1 MTKLAN
7 GNVRCAIYTRKS
19 TEEGLEQEFNSLDAQ
34 REAAHAYIASQRANG
49 WLALPERYDDG
60 GFTGGNMERPALKR
74 LLLDIAVGQVDCVVV
89 YKVDRLSRSLLDFAK
104 MMETFD
110 KQRVAFV
117 SVTQQFNTATSMG
130 RLVLNVLLSFAQFER
145 EIISERTR
153 DKIAAT
159 RRKGKWAGGHPLLG
173 YDVDAQRFKL
183 IVNPQEAIRVRAIFA
198 LYLKLRS
205 LSSVAEE
212 LNRRNG
218 LTKSWTTR
226 KGRQRG
232 GQPFTKTNLHKLLT
246 NVVYLGKV
254 RYKQETHDG
263 EHEAIVDEVLWQ
275 QVQALLR
282 QQGRARGNVDGHQ
295 AVLKGLLRCVA
306 CDRAMTPAHVTKNR
320 AKRYRYY
327 VCTSAQKR
335 GWHSCPSKSLAA
347 PAAERLV
354 GEQLHSFVRDALQ
367 RDTSTTQAHCVS
379 DKVQPESPRADATA
393 LCVPAA
399 RALLEHGWDGLAP
412 AERIELVRLLLE
424 RVNYDGAHSKLAL
437 TVRTAEIG
445 TLVKA
450 LKKETA
456 HAAND

>member
-1 MTKLAN
+1 MARRRRL
-7 GNVRCAIYTRKS
+7 GTRARHRRRVS
-19 TEEGLEQEFNSLDAQ
+19 
-34 REAAHAYIASQRANG
+34 AY
-49 WLALPERYDDG
+49 
-60 GFTGGNMERPALKR
+60 
-74 LLLDIAVGQVDCVVV
+74 LLLDIAADQVDCVVV

-110 KQRVAFV
+110 KHRVAFV

-173 YDVDAQRFKL
+173 YDVDPQRFKL
-183 IVNPQEAIRVRAIFA
+183 MVNPQEAVRVRQIFA
-198 LYLKLRS
+198 LYLKLRG
-205 LSSVAEE
+205 LTSVAEE
-212 LNRRNG
+212 LNRRSW

-232 GQPFTKTNLHKLLT
+232 GQPFSKTNLHKLLT
-246 NVVYLGKV
+246 NVVYVGKV

-282 QQGRARGNVDGHQ
+282 QQGRAKGKADGHQ

-320 AKRYRYY
+320 ATR
-327 VCTSAQKR
+327 
-335 GWHSCPSKSLAA
+335 
-347 PAAERLV
+347 
-354 GEQLHSFVRDALQ
+354 
-367 RDTSTTQAHCVS
+367 
-379 DKVQPESPRADATA
+379 
-393 LCVPAA
+393 
-399 RALLEHGWDGLAP
+399 
-412 AERIELVRLLLE
+412 
-424 RVNYDGAHSKLAL
+424 
-437 TVRTAEIG
+437 
-445 TLVKA
+445 
-450 LKKETA
+450 
-456 HAAND
+456 